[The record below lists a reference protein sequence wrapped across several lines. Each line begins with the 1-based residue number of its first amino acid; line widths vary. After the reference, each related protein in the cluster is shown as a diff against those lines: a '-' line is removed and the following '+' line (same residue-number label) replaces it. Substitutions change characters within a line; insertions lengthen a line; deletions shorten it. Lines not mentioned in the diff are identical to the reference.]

1 MKFNKSVYSLIF
13 IANLAFLMGFNYL
26 IGNSFYNNKYNMPKD
41 YLEFEKVNDSD
52 FNLDE
57 LKNYKDINIIAETND
72 ETIIGLYNPD
82 NNYYINSSKIL
93 NADIFRYF
101 SNSDYIQNRNVSI
114 YVGPLLY
121 EMNQNG
127 DIDLSPLENKFDTEI
142 INYFDYKSDIYESP
156 VELVKN
162 LFSIDS
168 NNIRKLYLFN
178 ENKKIDSSVIKLLE
192 PDFKLIKKS
201 NIDIL
206 KEAFDIF
213 INGGIYEK
221 ALSTSL
227 ISVLLILFFSII
239 IFSNSKKKDVYIN
252 KIYGA
257 DSLSFLTNFIRI
269 NAFYLFI
276 TFIASDLVVLL
287 YLTFIATNY
296 LVLSN
301 MIFLNIIL
309 LILIFLITAIKTI
322 IMFNAVDEEGA
333 KYVL

>member
-1 MKFNKSVYSLIF
+1 MKFNKRVYSLIF

-101 SNSDYIQNRNVSI
+101 SNDDYIQNKNVSI
-114 YVGPLLY
+114 YIGSIRDLMQKS
-121 EMNQNG
+121 E
-127 DIDLSPLENKFDTEI
+127 IDFTPLENRFNTEI
-142 INYFDYKSDIYESP
+142 INYFDYDASIYENDII
-156 VELVKN
+156 LVKN

-168 NNIRKLYLFN
+168 NEITKLYVFS
-178 ENKKIDSSVIKLLE
+178 ENGDIDSSTINLLKSN
-192 PDFKLIKKS
+192 FKLIKKS
-201 NIDIL
+201 NL
-206 KEAFDIF
+206 KMLKDAFNIF
-213 INGGIYEK
+213 LFGRLYEK
-221 ALSTSL
+221 IISTSL
-227 ISVLLILFFSII
+227 ISILLILFFSII

-257 DSLSFLTNFIRI
+257 DSLSFLINFIRI
-269 NAFYLFI
+269 NVFYLFI
-276 TFIASDLVVLL
+276 IFIASDLVVLL

-322 IMFNAVDEEGA
+322 IMFKAVDEEGA